1 MNHEQLKRIFEG
13 AIMASNQPLSIA
25 RLIELF
31 DENEQPSKETA
42 REVLTALAQDYAEH
56 SIELKELASGFT
68 FQVKAEFA
76 PWISRIWEERPGRYS
91 RALLETLALIAYRQ
105 PITRAEIEE
114 IRGVAVSSHIIKTLQ
129 EREWVRVVG
138 YRDVPG
144 KPGLY
149 ATTRQFL
156 DHFNLKS
163 LEELPT
169 LAEIAQ
175 FPEGD
180 IAGLTEQLGTQR
192 QEVQLAMADS
202 QQPAGEE
209 NRDKA
214 LLNNELPALQAE
226 QGTEDTTLVT
236 EQDTIN
242 NAEAHTA
249 ESKEPEFSLES
260 TATKDELSLA

>member
-13 AIMASNQPLSIA
+13 AIMASGQPLSVE
-25 RLIELF
+25 RLIDLF
-31 DENEQPSKETA
+31 DESERPTKEIA

-105 PITRAEIEE
+105 PITRADIEE

-129 EREWVRVVG
+129 EREWVRIVG

-163 LEELPT
+163 LDELPT

-175 FPEGD
+175 FSEGD
-180 IAGLTEQLGTQR
+180 MTGLTAQLGAQCS
-192 QEVQLAMADS
+192 EVQLAIASQLPDS
-202 QQPAGEE
+202 EE
-209 NRDKA
+209 NNNKA
-214 LLNNELPALQAE
+214 LINDILPGMPSEQASANVAVVSEDDIVIKAQVYIAELKE
-226 QGTEDTTLVT
+226 TE
-236 EQDTIN
+236 
-242 NAEAHTA
+242 
-249 ESKEPEFSLES
+249 FGLES
-260 TATKDELSLA
+260 TVIKDELTLA